1 MRLRT
6 HPMLSIATTLLLL
19 QLPQPQRE
27 QEPFAVHPVATQHVA
42 TSPDDQFVAI
52 VANATAIRVDA
63 RTQTTED
70 LSDRGDVASVSLG
83 NDHSYTLGLRD
94 GRLVHVDQN
103 GNRSEHLVHERRTVL
118 GVQQHEHLVA
128 WWTVDSKAGVLDL
141 KTGAQRFD
149 PPLEVSIHLQ
159 YPAIRFAADGRF
171 VACRVASKNQEA
183 DTYAVV
189 FELATHNEVAR
200 LPCYASRGD
209 AFAVTGP
216 RILHAQRID
225 AKMWN
230 LLAFDVESRQSKA
243 IDGDLR
249 GGHFVDLF
257 ASPSAKFV
265 VEGDFEETTLVR
277 YTLDDD
283 ATAKLEFGEDS
294 HPLGCGTLRQ
304 GGAEVEV
311 VLVAMRKE
319 PSQLAAF
326 RLDDGSRVE
335 VVLPTYGE
343 SPVAA
348 AGTFAS
354 GLGFWSC
361 HWVGTGGA
369 RTRRIEFFAL
379 DAAAKRR

>member
-1 MRLRT
+1 M
-6 HPMLSIATTLLLL
+6 
-19 QLPQPQRE
+19 
-27 QEPFAVHPVATQHVA
+27 
-42 TSPDDQFVAI
+42 
-52 VANATAIRVDA
+52 
-63 RTQTTED
+63 
-70 LSDRGDVASVSLG
+70 
-83 NDHSYTLGLRD
+83 
-94 GRLVHVDQN
+94 
-103 GNRSEHLVHERRTVL
+103 
-118 GVQQHEHLVA
+118 
-128 WWTVDSKAGVLDL
+128 
-141 KTGAQRFD
+141 
-149 PPLEVSIHLQ
+149 
-159 YPAIRFAADGRF
+159 
-171 VACRVASKNQEA
+171 
-183 DTYAVV
+183 
-189 FELATHNEVAR
+189 
-200 LPCYASRGD
+200 
-209 AFAVTGP
+209 
-216 RILHAQRID
+216 
-225 AKMWN
+225 
-230 LLAFDVESRQSKA
+230 
-243 IDGDLR
+243 
-249 GGHFVDLF
+249 
-257 ASPSAKFV
+257 
-265 VEGDFEETTLVR
+265 R